1 MASARKY
8 QEWRKK
14 MHANVEAA
22 KTKLNTIDNID
33 EAPGAPKLDI
43 LAEPVPKVTEIF
55 KARKAATTA
64 GTGT

>member
-1 MASARKY
+1 
-8 QEWRKK
+8 

-43 LAEPVPKVTEIF
+43 LVEPAPKVTEIF